1 MTLDELRNY
10 CLAFPGVEECLPF
23 DDSTLVFKVGNKIF
37 ALLDLNTFQSIN
49 LKCNPEKLIEF
60 REVYHAVSPGYHMNK
75 KHWMTVSF
83 GKDVN
88 DSLVFEWITTS
99 YSLVF
104 AKLQKRI
111 KDEITLG

>member
-1 MTLDELRNY
+1 
-10 CLAFPGVEECLPF
+10 
-23 DDSTLVFKVGNKIF
+23 
-37 ALLDLNTFQSIN
+37 
-49 LKCNPEKLIEF
+49 
-60 REVYHAVSPGYHMNK
+60 
-75 KHWMTVSF
+75 MTVSF

-88 DSLVFEWITTS
+88 DSLVFEWINTS